1 MNMLERVRQS
11 LKSDHVPTMKI
22 GDTVRVYVKIV
33 EGERERVQAFEG
45 ILIARRGSLNTATFT
60 VRKIS
65 HGVGVE
71 RIFPVHSPNIEKV
84 EVKRHGR
91 VRRAKLYY
99 LREKK
104 GKEAKVRER
113 EFRREEK
120 SARQAQAAEEPDK
133 FLEPR
138 ESTETEKTVASD
150 VAEEKSE

>member
-22 GDTVRVYVKIV
+22 GDTVRVHVKIV

-45 ILIARRGSLNTATFT
+45 ILIARHGSLNTATFT

-71 RIFPVHSPNIEKV
+71 RIFPVHTPNIEKV
-84 EVKRHGR
+84 EVIRHGR

-99 LREKK
+99 LRDKK

-113 EFRREEK
+113 EFRREGK
-120 SARQAQAAEEPDK
+120 PAHH
-133 FLEPR
+133 
-138 ESTETEKTVASD
+138 TVASEEPEEPTESEES
-150 VAEEKSE
+150 VAPDAEEEKSE

>member
-22 GDTVRVYVKIV
+22 GDTVRVHVKIV

-45 ILIARRGSLNTATFT
+45 ILIARHGSLNTATFT

-71 RIFPVHSPNIEKV
+71 RIFPVHSPNIDKV
-84 EVKRHGR
+84 EVIRHGR

-99 LREKK
+99 LRDKK

-113 EFRREEK
+113 EYRREEK
-120 SARQAQAAEEPDK
+120 PVRQAEASVEQEKPTESEE
-133 FLEPR
+133 
-138 ESTETEKTVASD
+138 SVASD
-150 VAEEKSE
+150 AKEEKSE

>member
-22 GDTVRVYVKIV
+22 GDTVRVHVKIV
-33 EGERERVQAFEG
+33 EGERKRVQVFEG
-45 ILIARRGSLNTATFT
+45 ILIAQRGSLNTETFT

-84 EVKRHGR
+84 EVVRHGR

-99 LREKK
+99 LRDKK
-104 GKEAKVRER
+104 GKEAKVKER
-113 EFRREEK
+113 EFRREDK
-120 SARQAQAAEEPDK
+120 SLSQVKPSVEQEEPT
-133 FLEPR
+133 EP
-138 ESTETEKTVASD
+138 EETEALDSE
-150 VAEEKSE
+150 EEKSG

>member
-11 LKSDHVPTMKI
+11 LKSDHAPTMKI
-22 GDTVRVYVKIV
+22 GDTVRVHVKIV

-84 EVKRHGR
+84 EVIRHGR

-99 LREKK
+99 LRDKK

-113 EFRREEK
+113 EFRREGK
-120 SARQAQAAEEPDK
+120 SVRQAAASKAQEEPA
-133 FLEPR
+133 
-138 ESTETEKTVASD
+138 ESEESVAPD
-150 VAEEKSE
+150 AEEEKSE

>member
-22 GDTVRVYVKIV
+22 GDTVRVHVKIV

-45 ILIARRGSLNTATFT
+45 ILIARRGTLNTATYT

-71 RIFPVHSPNIEKV
+71 RIFPVHSPNVEKV
-84 EVKRHGR
+84 EVLRHGR

-99 LREKK
+99 LRDKK
-104 GKEAKVRER
+104 GKEAKVKER
-113 EFRREEK
+113 EFRREPK
-120 SARQAQAAEEPDK
+120 VALPPKASVKQEEPAAP
-133 FLEPR
+133 E
-138 ESTETEKTVASD
+138 ESVAAD
-150 VAEEKSE
+150 PKEEKSE

>member
-22 GDTVRVYVKIV
+22 GDTVRVHVKIV
-33 EGERERVQAFEG
+33 EGERERIQAFEG
-45 ILIARRGSLNTATFT
+45 ILIARHGRLNTATFT

-71 RIFPVHSPNIEKV
+71 RIFPVHSPNIDKV
-84 EVKRHGR
+84 EVLRHGR

-99 LREKK
+99 LRDKK

-120 SARQAQAAEEPDK
+120 PVRQAKAQVKPEEPT
-133 FLEPR
+133 EPE
-138 ESTETEKTVASD
+138 ESVASD
-150 VAEEKSE
+150 VEEEKSE

>member
-11 LKSDHVPTMKI
+11 LMSDHVPTMKI
-22 GDTVRVYVKIV
+22 GDTVRVHVKIV
-33 EGERERVQAFEG
+33 EGERERIQAFEG
-45 ILIARRGSLNTATFT
+45 ILIARHGSLNTATFT

-71 RIFPVHSPNIEKV
+71 RIFPVHTPNIEKV
-84 EVKRHGR
+84 EVLRHGR

-99 LREKK
+99 LRDKK

-120 SARQAQAAEEPDK
+120 PVSKAKALVEQEKATEP
-133 FLEPR
+133 
-138 ESTETEKTVASD
+138 EKSVASD
-150 VAEEKSE
+150 AEEDKSE

>member
-22 GDTVRVYVKIV
+22 GDTVRVHVKIV
-33 EGERERVQAFEG
+33 EGDRERVQAFEG
-45 ILIARRGSLNTATFT
+45 ILIARHGSLNTATFT

-65 HGVGVE
+65 HGIGVE
-71 RIFPVHSPNIEKV
+71 RIFPVHSPNIDKV
-84 EVKRHGR
+84 EVIRHGR

-99 LREKK
+99 LRDKK

-113 EFRREEK
+113 EYRREEK
-120 SARQAQAAEEPDK
+120 PVHQAKASEEPEE
-133 FLEPR
+133 LTEPE
-138 ESTETEKTVASD
+138 ESVASD